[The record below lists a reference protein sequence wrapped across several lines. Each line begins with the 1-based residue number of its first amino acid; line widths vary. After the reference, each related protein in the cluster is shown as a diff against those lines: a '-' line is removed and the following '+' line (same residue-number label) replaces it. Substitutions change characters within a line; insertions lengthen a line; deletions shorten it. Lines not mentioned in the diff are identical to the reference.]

1 MDHNKENT
9 SSDPIS
15 FFPSEITAKIF
26 NYLDTK
32 DILAASEVSKS
43 WYNFI
48 ADSSHCLRK
57 VKLNFNAKMIADG
70 EGIDNCISIMENN
83 RRSYENID
91 ITGIFFR
98 NVMQALDMMKTST
111 RWKNMNMKISSF
123 DSRMDYS
130 IYFNT
135 FANTMEDLRME
146 NIRVLN
152 NNHDAVARDLSF
164 PKLKVLQAYN
174 IEPAIIEDVFRN
186 ITTLDKLILG
196 SYYLT
201 EKAKDNI
208 VKLLKSN
215 KDLKILELSYSC
227 FDDVMAT
234 ENINEGIQF
243 KLEKMYIGGDFFNCY
258 NYQDCI
264 RNNFI
269 NFLASQRES
278 LTTLVF
284 DAWMGLDILKMIYQL
299 PNLKFLCIGNMHIVN
314 ESIDWENVCLP
325 KSKSLTEVTLLEF
338 PDSCDM
344 LKAFASGTP
353 TSRINV
359 TFKPYLNFLQRL
371 HVAYK
376 VKRTFGKELNLNV
389 TNWY

>member
-1 MDHNKENT
+1 MDHHKENT

-26 NYLDTK
+26 NYLDAK

-57 VKLNFNAKMIADG
+57 VKLNFNPMMIRDG
-70 EGIDNCISIMENN
+70 EGIDNWVSIMENN
-83 RRSYENID
+83 QRSYENID

-111 RWKNMNMKISSF
+111 RWKKMDMESSSF
-123 DSRMDYS
+123 NSRMDYS
-130 IYFNT
+130 IYFNEISE
-135 FANTMEDLRME
+135 TMEDLRMK
-146 NIRVLN
+146 NIRVRN
-152 NNHDAVARDLSF
+152 NHHDAVARDLSF
-164 PKLKVLQAYN
+164 PKLKVLQACM
-174 IEPAIIEDVFRN
+174 IAPAIIEDVFCN
-186 ITTLDKLILG
+186 MTTIEKLYLS

-201 EKAKDNI
+201 KKAKDNI

-215 KDLKILELSYSC
+215 TNLKDLQLSFSC
-227 FDDVMAT
+227 FTDVMAT

-243 KLEKMYIGGDFFNCY
+243 NLQKMYIAGPIYDSCD
-258 NYQDCI
+258 YQ
-264 RNNFI
+264 NLKTNFI
-269 NFLASQRES
+269 HFLSSQRES

-284 DAWMGLDILKMIYQL
+284 EAWMGLDILKMIYQL
-299 PNLKFLCIGNMHIVN
+299 PNLKLLIVGFFFPIN
-314 ESIDWENVCLP
+314 ESIDWGNVCLP
-325 KSKSLTEVTLLEF
+325 KSKSLIQVTLLEF
-338 PDSCDM
+338 PDCCDM

-359 TFKPYLNFLQRL
+359 TFRSYLNFLQRL

-376 VKRTFGKELNLNV
+376 IKRTFGKELNLNV